1 MLPLLRVPLLLR
13 PRVQQQQL
21 VGASVGMKGNECS
34 CCSCQ
39 ESTCCGLRLQQRAR
53 TCTMTTSSTSGN
65 FCSYMRQS
73 WWTDILLDVAVTD
86 CLTSCVVELGD
97 GVRLQQSS
105 S

>member
-1 MLPLLRVPLLLR
+1 MLPLLRVALLLR

-21 VGASVGMKGNECS
+21 GSPVGMKGTECS

-39 ESTCCGLRLQQRAR
+39 ESPCCGLRHPQR

-73 WWTDILLDVAVTD
+73 WWTDILLVVSVTE

-97 GVRLQQSS
+97 GVRLQQ
-105 S
+105 